1 MYISVESL
9 KSRLQAAGVYKSGIA
24 RVAPVSE
31 LAVNRFD
38 EWLTQGM
45 NAGMTYMEKYSDIRR
60 DPSLLLPGAVS
71 LISCAFNYYYPIE
84 WGDSSMR
91 WARYALGDDY
101 HEVVRDR
108 LETVAEWITEESGAQ
123 CRVCVDTAPLRE
135 RYWAVQAG
143 WALSA

>member
-1 MYISVESL
+1 
-9 KSRLQAAGVYKSGIA
+9 
-24 RVAPVSE
+24 
-31 LAVNRFD
+31 
-38 EWLTQGM
+38 
-45 NAGMTYMEKYSDIRR
+45 
-60 DPSLLLPGAVS
+60 
-71 LISCAFNYYYPIE
+71 
-84 WGDSSMR
+84 MR

-143 WALSA
+143 VGFIGLNNQLIIPGAGSHFFLGEILTTLPLPYDSPCGESCGDCGRCLKACPGNALRGAG